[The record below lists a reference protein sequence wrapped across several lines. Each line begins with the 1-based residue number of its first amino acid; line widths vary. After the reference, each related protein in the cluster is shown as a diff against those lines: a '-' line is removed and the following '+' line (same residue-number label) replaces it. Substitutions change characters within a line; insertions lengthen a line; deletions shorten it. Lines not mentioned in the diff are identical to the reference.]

1 MPDDQFKNR
10 LILVVDDE
18 ERMVR
23 FIRLNLEHDGFK
35 VIEAFNGTKA
45 INQVRSNLPDLV
57 LLDIMMPD
65 MDGFEVL
72 RIIRE
77 TSNVPVI
84 MLTAKGEE
92 DDRVRGLE
100 LGADDYVTKPF
111 SPRELVSRVRAVL
124 RRTETTGVSTHGLI
138 EVDERLKLDF
148 ERREIWVDGELVK
161 LRPTE
166 YRLLYHLVQNAGWVV
181 THDQILAKVWGYEY
195 RDEPHYVRLYINYL
209 RKKLEEDPANPKYI
223 LTERGVGYRFVD
235 FRRKD
240 FHRKPVISL
249 THELTKKFFNL
260 AGDRFNRHQGQC
272 PCIYAAN
279 WQGGNGYCK
288 G

>member
-1 MPDDQFKNR
+1 MSEGQYKNR
-10 LILVVDDE
+10 RILVVDDE

-23 FIRLNLEHDGFK
+23 FIRLNLEHDGFQ
-35 VIEAFNGTKA
+35 VIEAYRGHEA
-45 INQVRSNLPDLV
+45 IQRLRDAIPDLILLDVMLPDL
-57 LLDIMMPD
+57 
-65 MDGFEVL
+65 DGFEVL
-72 RIIRE
+72 KMVRE
-77 TSNVPVI
+77 ISSVPVI

-124 RRTETTGVSTHGLI
+124 RRNETVTGGMHGVI
-138 EVDERLKLDF
+138 EVDEHLRIEF
-148 ERREIWVDGELVK
+148 ERREVWLDGELVK

-181 THDQILAKVWGYEY
+181 THDQLLAKVWGYEY

-209 RKKLEEDPANPKYI
+209 RQKLEKNPAEPKYI

-235 FRRKD
+235 FRR
-240 FHRKPVISL
+240 
-249 THELTKKFFNL
+249 
-260 AGDRFNRHQGQC
+260 Q
-272 PCIYAAN
+272 
-279 WQGGNGYCK
+279 K
-288 G
+288 GTNQNA

>member
-1 MPDDQFKNR
+1 MLDYR
-10 LILVVDDE
+10 LKDRRILVVDDE

-23 FIRLNLEHDGFK
+23 FIRLNLEHDGFR
-35 VIEAFNGTKA
+35 VIEAYNGTQA
-45 INQVRSNLPDLV
+45 IEKVRSNLPDLV

-65 MDGFEVL
+65 IDGFEVL

-77 TSNVPVI
+77 VSTIPVI

-100 LGADDYVTKPF
+100 LGADDYITKPF
-111 SPRELVSRVRAVL
+111 SPRELVSRVKAVL
-124 RRTETTGVSTHGLI
+124 RRTETSGGGTHGVI
-138 EVDERLKLDF
+138 KVDNRLKLDF
-148 ERREIWVDGELVK
+148 DRREVWVNDALVQ

-166 YRLLYHLVQNAGWVV
+166 YRLLYHLVQNAGWVIS
-181 THDQILAKVWGYEY
+181 HDQLLAKVWGYEY

-235 FRRKD
+235 FRRQ
-240 FHRKPVISL
+240 
-249 THELTKKFFNL
+249 NL
-260 AGDRFNRHQGQC
+260 DD
-272 PCIYAAN
+272 PES
-279 WQGGNGYCK
+279 
-288 G
+288 